1 MKRRIGLGAVLLG
14 MVLASTFALHIF
26 AQKPEGGDGEFLK
39 FLSRTSIFSWEQEYM
54 ETEYEPQLELAMTS
68 LGIETVYQEVSD
80 GTDPKIVLSY
90 LERRAD
96 KGQKVFYLAGASEWG
111 LEEDAASMLAEVEK
125 VKKWNRDAIKG
136 RGFAGIVWDVE
147 PYLLREW
154 RKAPEASMEQFVQNC
169 EAAYRAAKENR
180 LAVILC
186 IPNFYDLP
194 EYNQGLERLVRDGCD
209 GIAVMNYLKQD
220 EAGQIAG
227 EVELAEK
234 YGKVVINIT
243 ELQKPGYHELTEEN
257 TYYYDGLEA
266 VTESWEHIREN
277 FSYSGLGF
285 SWHYLKPVLKLMGE
299 ETE

>member
-1 MKRRIGLGAVLLG
+1 MKRGMGFGAVLLG
-14 MVLASTFALHIF
+14 VVLAGTFALHIF
-26 AQKPEGGDGEFLK
+26 AQKPETDYREM
-39 FLSRTSIFSWEQEYM
+39 LSRTSIFSWEQEYM

-125 VKKWNRDAIKG
+125 VKKWNRDAVKG

-154 RKAPEASMEQFVQNC
+154 RKAPQEAMEQFVKNC
-169 EAAYRAAKENR
+169 EAAYQAAHKNR

-194 EYNQGLERLVRDGCD
+194 EYNQALERLMKNGCD
-209 GIAVMNYLKQD
+209 GIAVMNYLKAD

-227 EVELAEK
+227 EVELAQK
-234 YGKVVINIT
+234 YGKAVINIT

-257 TYYYDGLEA
+257 TYYYDGLLA
-266 VTESWEHIREN
+266 VEESWERLREA
-277 FSYSGLGF
+277 FDYDGLGF
-285 SWHYLKPVLKLMGE
+285 SWHYLKPILKLMGE